1 MAESKLTSW
10 TEREKQAFMSLLD
23 PKLTYQELQTAFKSM
38 TKVTSKQT
46 YGRVVV
52 RKLKDTYY
60 RGILGIKILMEN
72 SGGSLTSA
80 SLQSLPADFNPFDV
94 TSNQTSAKVKQVVSA
109 FSAKPDAFQV
119 SLMQNAMRT
128 LSNVM
133 RNQSKKKPPVETPAK
148 NSFDSP
154 SGEDAAIKPPNGT
167 PIKLEASSVRAYSD
181 LSAKDSCSFCGKRS
195 RSREVDVMLL

>member
-1 MAESKLTSW
+1 MAESKLSSW

-38 TKVTSKQT
+38 AKVTTKQT

-60 RGILGIKILMEN
+60 RGILGVKILMES

-80 SLQSLPADFNPFDV
+80 SLPADFNPFEV
-94 TSNQTSAKVKQVVSA
+94 TSSQTSAKVKQVVSA

-119 SLMQNAMRT
+119 SLMQSAMRT

-133 RNQSKKKPPVETPAK
+133 RNQSKKKPLVEPAPK
-148 NSFDSP
+148 NSLDSP
-154 SGEDAAIKPPNGT
+154 SREDAALKPPNGT
-167 PIKLEASSVRAYSD
+167 HREVEASSVRVYSD
-181 LSAKDSCSFCGKRS
+181 LPAKDSCSFCCKRS